1 VVDPI
6 AKNLLAYFPN
16 PTNPSAAA
24 GTLNF
29 VGNLSQTAD
38 DNTHLARIDHNIS
51 DKDRLTG
58 RYIWFGGTTLGA
70 GTLPNNGTSNSP
82 GSQNLALTET
92 HTFSPTFFLE
102 TRAGFSRNKT
112 DFKVQDAG
120 FNAATIFPGVP
131 GVVNGSQNV
140 LDSGLPR
147 VAITGGYASLGGA
160 TNLPQGRITNTYELF
175 FNFTKVA
182 PFGASRHTLKFGYTP
197 RREETRRFLDGN
209 SRGAVTFA
217 DFDHF
222 AGTCSACNGQA
233 LLLNS
238 TISTGETLSHWYRY
252 AHALYVQDDIKLKP
266 NLTVNI
272 GLRYEIPSVM
282 TEKRGRGTNFIP
294 GVGPVLFGGN
304 RLLNLDP
311 TKSGPSAF
319 FFQTSPVSLNNAG
332 TTPDNNNFGPLFG
345 FAYTPKFGK
354 GWLNDGKTVIRGGF
368 RVGFD
373 EIFNNI
379 PANFSLSAPFFV
391 TTTQRAG
398 TTQPAAGYGYNLAF
412 NQNVPLGG
420 LISYNAYDAHAP
432 TAYAYNWNFGI
443 QRQLTNTSSIDVSYI
458 GSEGHK
464 LGIYLDANEPTVT
477 VKDPTLHG
485 ITAPNVQTYPF
496 PQWNSAFVGSLVG
509 NSNYHGLVISS
520 KMRMKEVITMNN
532 SYTWSHA
539 IDNSSAFF
547 SATTDFGSPDDS
559 RNLRAERGNSA
570 NDQRHR
576 FVNAFV
582 LDVPVG
588 KGRAYLGNLHGIGE
602 QLLGGWT
609 VSGITN
615 LATGNPFTVYSN
627 TAVDFSG
634 FNSFSDRPDLVS
646 GTPLTLHEGNPDNFF
661 DPAYFGKVA
670 GAKCPGQ
677 PAYNS
682 TSGCAPTGRVGSEAR
697 NAFYGPGLIS
707 FDMTAGKTFRIRERL
722 KLEYRADFFNVL
734 NHTNF
739 GLTSGNR
746 TVSSGTF
753 GQLSKT
759 SSFNGGDT
767 GGPRVIQMTLRL
779 QF

>member
-1 VVDPI
+1 
-6 AKNLLAYFPN
+6 
-16 PTNPSAAA
+16 
-24 GTLNF
+24 
-29 VGNLSQTAD
+29 
-38 DNTHLARIDHNIS
+38 
-51 DKDRLTG
+51 
-58 RYIWFGGTTLGA
+58 
-70 GTLPNNGTSNSP
+70 
-82 GSQNLALTET
+82 
-92 HTFSPTFFLE
+92 
-102 TRAGFSRNKT
+102 
-112 DFKVQDAG
+112 
-120 FNAATIFPGVP
+120 
-131 GVVNGSQNV
+131 
-140 LDSGLPR
+140 
-147 VAITGGYASLGGA
+147 
-160 TNLPQGRITNTYELF
+160 
-175 FNFTKVA
+175 VA

-432 TAYAYNWNFGI
+432 T
-443 QRQLTNTSSIDVSYI
+443 T
-458 GSEGHK
+458 
-464 LGIYLDANEPTVT
+464 
-477 VKDPTLHG
+477 
-485 ITAPNVQTYPF
+485 
-496 PQWNSAFVGSLVG
+496 
-509 NSNYHGLVISS
+509 
-520 KMRMKEVITMNN
+520 
-532 SYTWSHA
+532 
-539 IDNSSAFF
+539 
-547 SATTDFGSPDDS
+547 
-559 RNLRAERGNSA
+559 
-570 NDQRHR
+570 
-576 FVNAFV
+576 
-582 LDVPVG
+582 
-588 KGRAYLGNLHGIGE
+588 
-602 QLLGGWT
+602 
-609 VSGITN
+609 
-615 LATGNPFTVYSN
+615 LATSVRKATSWAFIWTPMS
-627 TAVDFSG
+627 
-634 FNSFSDRPDLVS
+634 RP
-646 GTPLTLHEGNPDNFF
+646 
-661 DPAYFGKVA
+661 
-670 GAKCPGQ
+670 
-677 PAYNS
+677 
-682 TSGCAPTGRVGSEAR
+682 
-697 NAFYGPGLIS
+697 
-707 FDMTAGKTFRIRERL
+707 
-722 KLEYRADFFNVL
+722 
-734 NHTNF
+734 
-739 GLTSGNR
+739 
-746 TVSSGTF
+746 
-753 GQLSKT
+753 
-759 SSFNGGDT
+759 
-767 GGPRVIQMTLRL
+767 LR
-779 QF
+779 